1 MRSFTICGWV
11 GPTSLLVG
19 SGGNR
24 IVFNLN
30 YNRSGFDLVHL
41 QDGRLRLAVNEWP
54 DGVRNDSSPGKLKA
68 GKWTFFAVSYDA
80 TDKKNNVVK
89 LGLCPDVRVWIGDHG
104 HSGTPDITET
114 IRWLDYHLNRIDT
127 GIKDEPPIKI
137 QVRHGRWRMERRW
150 PLDGTKFTDYYLSS
164 LDGSRLG
171 SLDRRPPGKELPTR
185 YRYDPN
191 KPHRQ
196 RRTQTLRSSLLTFI
210 PTAERLM

>member
-1 MRSFTICGWV
+1 MKKMALITLVNVLYCVLSTLAGQSALPEPLVGIGVANDESNYLINGPVERLDEGTFSFSAQPPWGWITVGKDGEPLRELEGLRSFTICGWV

-80 TDKKNNVVK
+80 TDKKNNV
-89 LGLCPDVRVWIGDHG
+89 
-104 HSGTPDITET
+104 E
-114 IRWLDYHLNRIDT
+114 N
-127 GIKDEPPIKI
+127 
-137 QVRHGRWRMERRW
+137 MER
-150 PLDGTKFTDYYLSS
+150 PA
-164 LDGSRLG
+164 
-171 SLDRRPPGKELPTR
+171 P
-185 YRYDPN
+185 
-191 KPHRQ
+191 
-196 RRTQTLRSSLLTFI
+196 
-210 PTAERLM
+210 